1 MTQEKDYRLHK
12 FQEKSSKDES
22 YYNNII
28 NSLKMQLEDFKE
40 SKYLKN
46 LGNRTI
52 DLLEDEV
59 NSLKQVLEKYK
70 HDNKYQFS
78 EV

>member
-1 MTQEKDYRLHK
+1 
-12 FQEKSSKDES
+12 
-22 YYNNII
+22 
-28 NSLKMQLEDFKE
+28 MQLEDFKE

-46 LGNRTI
+46 IGNRTI